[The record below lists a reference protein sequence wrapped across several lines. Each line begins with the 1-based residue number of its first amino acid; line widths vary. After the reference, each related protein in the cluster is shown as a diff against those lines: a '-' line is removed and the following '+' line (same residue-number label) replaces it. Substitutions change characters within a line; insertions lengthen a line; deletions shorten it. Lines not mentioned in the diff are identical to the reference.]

1 MKNHI
6 HRELTPYFDPLAKFR
21 IFQTKDMDEA
31 RDRVANIFSPHELS
45 FSRRQDSRLDTFM
58 SHFPMG
64 SISLN
69 RLRYGGHVDVD
80 AGRLNSYFLVQM
92 PLSGHTQINC
102 GNQSIDSSPKLGS
115 VISPTLPL
123 FEQIDASCDKLALRI
138 DRALLERICSE
149 HLGHPLRQPIEFDLQ
164 LNLSDPSKNSLSA
177 LMVYLVNEVDNQSPL
192 MSSALVQCQVEHL
205 VVTSL
210 LFKHKH
216 NYSIA
221 LTTPPKSTMPRPRHL
236 KRVEEF
242 IDAHADQPIT
252 VAQLAAHAQVSSS
265 TLYQSFR
272 EIRNYTP
279 MTYLKTVRLRRVNQE
294 LRSTN
299 QTSEK
304 VTNVA
309 MRWGFTHL
317 GLFARDYK
325 KMFGELPSET
335 LRK

>member
-6 HRELTPYFDPLAKFR
+6 HRELTPFFDPLAKYR

-31 RDRVANIFSPHELS
+31 RDRVAKIFSPHELG
-45 FSRRQDSRLDTFM
+45 FSRRQDSRLETAM
-58 SHFPMG
+58 SHYPMG

-69 RLRYGGHVDVD
+69 RLRYGGCVDVD
-80 AGRLNSYFLVQM
+80 AGCLNSYFLVQI

-102 GNQSIDSSPKLGS
+102 GNQSINSSPKLGS

-149 HLGHPLRQPIEFDLQ
+149 HLGHPLRQPIEFDLE

-177 LMVYLVNEVDNQSPL
+177 LIAYLVNEVDNQSPL
-192 MSSALVQCQVEHL
+192 MNFPLVQCQVEHL

-216 NYSIA
+216 NYSSA
-221 LTTPPKSTMPRPRHL
+221 LTTPPKATTPRHL

-252 VAQLAAHAQVSSS
+252 VAQLAAYAQVSSS

-272 EIRNYTP
+272 EIHNYTP
-279 MTYLKTVRLRRVNQE
+279 MTYLKAVRLRRVNQE

-317 GLFARDYK
+317 GFFARDYK